1 MQESPS
7 DMADLSPALGG
18 ARAIPDEPP
27 PPPPQAETPGPSGTW
42 PPTGGAW
49 PGPEGEALRAE
60 LETLLGQEGA
70 EVLQALGQIGTL
82 GLGLSSLFSGALQAL
97 ETHLPETLAAFEG
110 LVDAVGQAVDEALD
124 PLVTPDEETRS

>member
-18 ARAIPDEPP
+18 ARAVPDEPP
-27 PPPPQAETPGPSGTW
+27 PPAPEAEAPAAGTW

-49 PGPEGEALRAE
+49 PGPEGDALRAE
-60 LETLLGQEGA
+60 LETLLGSEGA
-70 EVLQALGQIGTL
+70 EVLQALGQLGTL
-82 GLGLSSLFSGALQAL
+82 GMGLSSLFTGALQAL

-110 LVDAVGQAVDEALD
+110 LVDAVGQAVDDVLD
-124 PLVTPDEETRS
+124 PLVAPDEET